1 MVTVTLQDGRKKKLD
16 WSDSEARAAFWHTT
30 AHILAQAVLELFPDA
45 KRTIGPPIEE
55 GFYYDFE
62 REKPFTEEDLKK
74 IEKRM
79 QELAA
84 KDAELYREDMS
95 IADAKKFFRDNPYK
109 RELIEEFAPSGKG
122 TLSFYCHDTYKDL
135 CKGGHLDRTGAI
147 KAMKLLKVAGSY
159 WRGDAKNKQLQRIYG
174 ISFPDRKMLDEYL
187 KKVQEAEQRDH
198 RKIGKELELFM
209 FHELSPG
216 SAFYFPKG
224 ATIYHELL
232 QFLRMEYR
240 KHGYQEVV
248 TPLLYHKQLWET
260 SGHWQHFQE
269 NMFILN
275 VDEQEFALKPMN
287 CPSHC
292 MIYSHRTRSYRDLPL
307 RIADFAPLHR
317 NELRGVL
324 GGLTRVRKF
333 VQDDAHL
340 FITSEQMEQ
349 ELLDLLDFAKYIYQ
363 EIFDFQYHVV
373 LSTKPEKAIGD
384 AKLWEKA
391 EKALAAALQK
401 KKIAFAMK
409 PGEGAFYGPKIDFHI
424 QDALGRSWQLAT
436 IQLDFNLPERFDL
449 TYEGQDGKKHRPIM
463 IHRAILGSL
472 ERFIA
477 VLTEHYAGK
486 FPLWLS
492 PVQVIILTIAD
503 RHASYAEK
511 IRKQFFDAGVR
522 VEVDSRG
529 ESIPKKVR
537 EAQLQ
542 KIPYILVV
550 GDREEKDET
559 VTVRTRD
566 NIVHGE
572 KKVAAFIEQ
581 IKGEIVRKA

>member
-1 MVTVTLQDGRKKKLD
+1 
-16 WSDSEARAAFWHTT
+16 
-30 AHILAQAVLELFPDA
+30 
-45 KRTIGPPIEE
+45 
-55 GFYYDFE
+55 
-62 REKPFTEEDLKK
+62 
-74 IEKRM
+74 
-79 QELAA
+79 
-84 KDAELYREDMS
+84 
-95 IADAKKFFRDNPYK
+95 
-109 RELIEEFAPSGKG
+109 
-122 TLSFYCHDTYKDL
+122 
-135 CKGGHLDRTGAI
+135 
-147 KAMKLLKVAGSY
+147 
-159 WRGDAKNKQLQRIYG
+159 
-174 ISFPDRKMLDEYL
+174 
-187 KKVQEAEQRDH
+187 
-198 RKIGKELELFM
+198 
-209 FHELSPG
+209 
-216 SAFYFPKG
+216 
-224 ATIYHELL
+224 
-232 QFLRMEYR
+232 
-240 KHGYQEVV
+240 
-248 TPLLYHKQLWET
+248 
-260 SGHWQHFQE
+260 
-269 NMFILN
+269 
-275 VDEQEFALKPMN
+275 
-287 CPSHC
+287 
-292 MIYSHRTRSYRDLPL
+292 
-307 RIADFAPLHR
+307 
-317 NELRGVL
+317 
-324 GGLTRVRKF
+324 
-333 VQDDAHL
+333 
-340 FITSEQMEQ
+340 
-349 ELLDLLDFAKYIYQ
+349 
-363 EIFDFQYHVV
+363 
-373 LSTKPEKAIGD
+373 
-384 AKLWEKA
+384 
-391 EKALAAALQK
+391 
-401 KKIAFAMK
+401 
-409 PGEGAFYGPKIDFHI
+409 FYGPKIDFHI